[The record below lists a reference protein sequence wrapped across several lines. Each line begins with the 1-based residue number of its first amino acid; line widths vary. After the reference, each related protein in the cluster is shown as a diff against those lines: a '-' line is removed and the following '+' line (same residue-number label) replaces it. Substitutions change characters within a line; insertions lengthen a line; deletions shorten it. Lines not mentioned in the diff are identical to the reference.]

1 MYSYC
6 SWDCN
11 RLQWIEMDC
20 NAQCANCTVK
30 LFRSAFSLIAVS
42 HWARQHSQQP
52 WIYAEDDIIIN
63 CFAGTFNITPRVGS
77 ILFFSNTLFPTHPGN
92 RGFYFRSLKEEEE
105 NVVKSPHGE
114 DPIIANF
121 AVGGSHTAYHQ
132 KSNTGQPDIFLPQ
145 CRFWIITGSDTA
157 NKPHLRS
164 TGKVLSEG
172 SDNC

>member
-1 MYSYC
+1 
-6 SWDCN
+6 
-11 RLQWIEMDC
+11 MDC
-20 NAQCANCTVK
+20 NVLKWIVMHSVRIAPLNFSGLHFLWSPSVIEHASI
-30 LFRSAFSLIAVS
+30 RSNHGFN
-42 HWARQHSQQP
+42 
-52 WIYAEDDIIIN
+52 AEDDIIIKY
-63 CFAGTFNITPRVGS
+63 FAGTFNITPRVGS

-132 KSNTGQPDIFLPQ
+132 KSNTGQPDIVLPQ